1 MRALLAS
8 ILVVFTAAPFT
19 FVIPLAAETV
29 KTSFLSEIHQRRL
42 ISFLS
47 MAIAQCKVEEFLLR
61 EDHAVEI
68 FGELV
73 DKNDYDFF
81 TEENNIETL
90 NNFIKLIIEE
100 SDDCSAGEYLQENA
114 ELLQEIIELIKK

>member
-1 MRALLAS
+1 
-8 ILVVFTAAPFT
+8 
-19 FVIPLAAETV
+19 
-29 KTSFLSEIHQRRL
+29 
-42 ISFLS
+42 
-47 MAIAQCKVEEFLLR
+47 MAIAQCKVEEFLLH

-68 FGELV
+68 LGELV

-90 NNFIKLIIEE
+90 NKFIQLIIEE

>member
-1 MRALLAS
+1 
-8 ILVVFTAAPFT
+8 
-19 FVIPLAAETV
+19 
-29 KTSFLSEIHQRRL
+29 
-42 ISFLS
+42 

-61 EDHAVEI
+61 EDHAVEV

-90 NNFIKLIIEE
+90 NKFIKLIIEE